1 MLTPTDGDL
10 PPTKGDFALT
20 VCVLAISK
28 GDLPP
33 TKDDLAGDEAFVL
46 ADNNGSAERGLAP
59 ATKGDFTGLPKGDDD
74 AQLGKGDDA
83 LPPTTGDAGVEAVG
97 AGGEGVATT
106 VVTDPGRMAEGASHR
121 AGYFASRRAAKVAS
135 RRVRERLGVARP
147 AAGYS
152 AVHGARADTRG
163 ARSHAAAPRTHG
175 GPQQCSRL
183 RPELPAISAA
193 TYPRRR
199 ALPEV

>member
-1 MLTPTDGDL
+1 MRQKRTRSSSAAAARFRAGGRRCVEGVEAGTAGSSCLAADDGVLTPTDGDL

-97 AGGEGVATT
+97 AGGEGVATVSDT
-106 VVTDPGRMAEGASHR
+106 A
-121 AGYFASRRAAKVAS
+121 FASRDS
-135 RRVRERLGVARP
+135 G
-147 AAGYS
+147 
-152 AVHGARADTRG
+152 
-163 ARSHAAAPRTHG
+163 
-175 GPQQCSRL
+175 
-183 RPELPAISAA
+183 
-193 TYPRRR
+193 
-199 ALPEV
+199 